1 MVWATKWKQGRK
13 SNMFRKLQKRLTFFY
28 SLTCGIILAG
38 ILLVCFFYMKG
49 AVESR
54 NQALFSSLFL
64 NISNQFQSQSFFSDQ
79 WLAQMETDNRLIIH
93 VEENGDSLFFPG
105 AWEPAT
111 DRKVL
116 IDKAMEQASLE
127 GLSDNNLSPGSTRQ
141 SALFYLSGN
150 SGDSYCG
157 MALQSA
163 TDAGKKTLLVLQDI
177 TLSERQAFFQGLFFA
192 AAGILGFLL
201 LGGVSWKFVGK
212 TLAPLKES
220 KQKQAE
226 FIAAA
231 SHELRSP
238 LAVIQASASAIKTSP
253 QDTPAM
259 IENIEKE
266 CSRMNT
272 LIKDLLILASADSQK
287 WNLTLELC
295 DGDTLLL
302 DVYEIYQPLCRQNQI
317 PLELKLPDMELPKI
331 RCDRNRIIQIL
342 SVLMDNAMSYT
353 SQGKSIELEIF
364 LEKKYLCFSVADHG
378 KGIPDSEKEAVF
390 DRFYQQDKSRNQK
403 GHFGL
408 GLPVGKELAKL
419 HKGDLVLK
427 DTPGGGCTFL
437 LKIPFSEQP

>member
-1 MVWATKWKQGRK
+1 M
-13 SNMFRKLQKRLTFFY
+13 
-28 SLTCGIILAG
+28 
-38 ILLVCFFYMKG
+38 
-49 AVESR
+49 
-54 NQALFSSLFL
+54 
-64 NISNQFQSQSFFSDQ
+64 
-79 WLAQMETDNRLIIH
+79 
-93 VEENGDSLFFPG
+93 
-105 AWEPAT
+105 
-111 DRKVL
+111 
-116 IDKAMEQASLE
+116 
-127 GLSDNNLSPGSTRQ
+127 
-141 SALFYLSGN
+141 
-150 SGDSYCG
+150 
-157 MALQSA
+157 
-163 TDAGKKTLLVLQDI
+163 
-177 TLSERQAFFQGLFFA
+177 
-192 AAGILGFLL
+192 
-201 LGGVSWKFVGK
+201 GGVSWKFVGK

-353 SQGKSIELEIF
+353 GQGKSIELEIY

-378 KGIPDSEKEAVF
+378 KGIPDPEKEAVF

>member
-1 MVWATKWKQGRK
+1 
-13 SNMFRKLQKRLTFFY
+13 MFQRLQKRLTFFY
-28 SLTCGIILAG
+28 SLTCGLILTG

-64 NISNQFQSQSFFSDQ
+64 NLSNQFQSPSFFSDQ
-79 WLAQMETDNRLIIH
+79 WLAQMETDNRLIIYI
-93 VEENGDSLFFPG
+93 EENGQPLFFPG
-105 AWEPAT
+105 AWTPAT
-111 DRKVL
+111 DREIL
-116 IDKAMEQASLE
+116 ISRALDRAALKGVPGS
-127 GLSDNNLSPGSTRQ
+127 NLSPGSARQ
-141 SALFYLSGN
+141 SSLFSIT
-150 SGDSYCG
+150 GDRGESYCG
-157 MALQSA
+157 MLLNAA
-163 TDAGKKTLLVLQDI
+163 TDRGEKTLLVLQDI
-177 TLSERQAFFQGLFFA
+177 TPTQKQTLYQGLFFA
-192 AAGILGFLL
+192 GAGVLGILLL
-201 LGGVSWKFVGK
+201 AGVSWRFVGK
-212 TLAPLKES
+212 TLVPLKES
-220 KQKQAE
+220 KKKQAE

-253 QDTPAM
+253 QDTAAM

-266 CSRMNT
+266 CTRMGT

-287 WNLTLELC
+287 WNLSLEPH
-295 DGDTLLL
+295 DGDTILL
-302 DVYEIYQPLCRQNQI
+302 DIYETYQPLCRQKGITLN
-317 PLELKLPDMELPKI
+317 LKLPDTDLPRI
-331 RCDRNRIIQIL
+331 RCDKNRIIQIL

-353 SQGKSIELEIF
+353 PKGQSIQLEIS

-378 KGIPDSEKEAVF
+378 KGISDSEKEAVF

-427 DTPGGGCTFL
+427 DTPKGGCTFI
-437 LKIPFSEQP
+437 LKIPLGG